1 MSNKRKLPF
10 DLDNLPDNLQESK
23 KFYKMLLSPMPLDEK
38 LDELLDLPK
47 EDLLVLLELFTNDE
61 DYEICHAIKLTL
73 GEI

>member
-1 MSNKRKLPF
+1 
-10 DLDNLPDNLQESK
+10 
-23 KFYKMLLSPMPLDEK
+23 MLLSPMPLDEK